1 MENSIGKRV
10 FRGTLVIVLV
20 GIAAKFTS
28 FILEAV
34 LAAYLGT
41 TYQSDAFYMVSG
53 VQAVFYPMFSIG
65 IWKVFLPLYKRNY
78 ACGHPE
84 EADALSDQVISFFSI
99 ASFLAVVLLILFAEQ
114 VVSTVAPG
122 FVGETRALCVKLVR
136 LSAPMYFFIIS
147 AAIYATMLQAH
158 NKFLGSQIREVAS
171 HIPTIVAA
179 LFFYKK
185 FGIEAMALGLVAG
198 GMVRLL
204 IELPFVDWGY
214 RFRPDFRFHAPEFR
228 LLLKRMPS
236 ALISAGVGQL
246 NKLID
251 RAMASTLPEGTISSL
266 NYGSKLSSVF
276 GGLLSTSISTA
287 LYPQT
292 IELIALKKTD
302 ALGKLI
308 TRIISIF
315 CVVMVPVTLA
325 CVLFREELVAAAF
338 QRGAFA
344 AESTALTAGV
354 FAMYCLGL
362 FSGASNAVISN
373 IFYGF
378 GDTRT
383 PMQIS
388 LINLVTNV
396 LLNLVLIRFFMANG
410 LALAT
415 SLSSIITFFVRLVL
429 VRRYVSLDHGGMM
442 ITALKV
448 LAAAV
453 AACSAPRILFWIY
466 PADAWLVLLLAAVIG
481 GGLFY
486 GILRLLRVRAL
497 DDLLGI
503 VQKSLRDLMNNFRSK
518 REDRQS

>member
-122 FVGETRALCVKLVR
+122 FAGETRALCVKLVR

-251 RAMASTLPEGTISSL
+251 RAMASARGH
-266 NYGSKLSSVF
+266 
-276 GGLLSTSISTA
+276 
-287 LYPQT
+287 
-292 IELIALKKTD
+292 D
-302 ALGKLI
+302 
-308 TRIISIF
+308 
-315 CVVMVPVTLA
+315 
-325 CVLFREELVAAAF
+325 LVAELW
-338 QRGAFA
+338 QQ
-344 AESTALTAGV
+344 
-354 FAMYCLGL
+354 
-362 FSGASNAVISN
+362 AVKC
-373 IFYGF
+373 
-378 GDTRT
+378 
-383 PMQIS
+383 
-388 LINLVTNV
+388 
-396 LLNLVLIRFFMANG
+396 
-410 LALAT
+410 
-415 SLSSIITFFVRLVL
+415 VRWPAVHFDFN
-429 VRRYVSLDHGGMM
+429 RAVS
-442 ITALKV
+442 
-448 LAAAV
+448 
-453 AACSAPRILFWIY
+453 
-466 PADAWLVLLLAAVIG
+466 AD
-481 GGLFY
+481 
-486 GILRLLRVRAL
+486 
-497 DDLLGI
+497 D
-503 VQKSLRDLMNNFRSK
+503 
-518 REDRQS
+518 